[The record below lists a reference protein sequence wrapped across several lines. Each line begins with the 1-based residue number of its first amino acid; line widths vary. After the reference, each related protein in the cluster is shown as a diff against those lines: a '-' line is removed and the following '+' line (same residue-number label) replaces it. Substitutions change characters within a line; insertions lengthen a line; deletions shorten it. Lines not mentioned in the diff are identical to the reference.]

1 MIIGFLGLKKISD
14 LPRDWQSA
22 ILNISKVKSVK
33 LPGLVVAWVG
43 VSNEDLFEEFRVI
56 GVDSFAPDSDFVLH
70 DERLTGITNA
80 LLGGRVS
87 VGYDSPERRI
97 LAIKCRS
104 GSWLI
109 VDIGAMCTL
118 NVGNQILPFSPNDVL
133 NRQDS

>member
-1 MIIGFLGLKKISD
+1 MIIGSLGLKKISD

-33 LPGLVVAWVG
+33 LPGLVVARVG

-56 GVDSFAPDSDFVLH
+56 GVDSFVPDSDFVLH
-70 DERLTGITNA
+70 DERRIGITSV

-97 LAIKCRS
+97 PAIKCRS
-104 GSWLI
+104 GSWVI

-118 NVGNQILPFSPNDVL
+118 NVGN
-133 NRQDS
+133 